1 MGYMRMIMKDVW
13 AMQRY
18 GFIYISDR
26 LRNISVHGGDFMVLD
41 YLDTHTDVTQEMIAN
56 YMMLDKATITKS
68 LVRLEQLK
76 YLVRTTN
83 SDDRRKNNICLTD
96 DGRRVHCEI
105 KCVAKE
111 WKEVLLAGFS
121 KEEIEQYEI
130 FCGKAAKKAQ
140 TKYKEIK
147 K

>member
-1 MGYMRMIMKDVW
+1 MIMKDVW
-13 AMQRY
+13 AIQRY

-26 LRNISVHGGDFMVLD
+26 LRKTSVHGGDFMVLD
-41 YLDTHTDVTQEMIAN
+41 YLDTHTDVTQEMIAD

-68 LVRLEQLK
+68 LTRLEHFG

-83 SDDRRKNNICLTD
+83 PDDRRKNNVFLTAE
-96 DGRRVHCEI
+96 GRSIHSEI

-111 WKEVLLAGFS
+111 WKEVLIDGFS
-121 KEEIEQYEI
+121 PEEIEQ
-130 FCGKAAKKAQ
+130 FAHLCGKAAKNAQ
-140 TKYKEIK
+140 AKYKEIK